1 MEVKDIQVTK
11 VQAAEAVQQ
20 QPVLQV
26 LLNQVADLA
35 VQVQQVQLQV
45 HQ

>member
-1 MEVKDIQVTK
+1 MVVKDILVIMVQV
-11 VQAAEAVQQ
+11 AEAVQQ

-26 LLNQVADLA
+26 LLNQVADLV
-35 VQVQQVQLQV
+35 VQVQQVQLQD